1 MEDIWLG
8 YAKRLQALAVTGLH
22 YSPADYDRERFEEID
37 GIAREMISRLGNV
50 PIEQLAGLAE
60 PHEGYA
66 TPKND
71 IRAAVIRD
79 GRILLVREKSDGK
92 WTMPGGFAD
101 IGFTAAEVAVK
112 ETWEEATLRV
122 QARKL
127 FCLRHRAKQPG
138 DPDYRDFYKVFFLCE
153 TLDSGLPAPGPETS
167 GAAFFDPGELPEM
180 SAGRS
185 NPRDVTRAFAHFDAP
200 DQPTEFD

>member
-1 MEDIWLG
+1 MEDIWLC
-8 YAKRLQALAVTGLH
+8 YAKRLQALAATGLH
-22 YSPADYDRERFEEID
+22 YSPVEYDRERFEEID
-37 GIAREMISRLGNV
+37 GIARDMISRLGNV

-60 PHEGYA
+60 PREGYA

-112 ETWEEATLRV
+112 ETWEEACLRV
-122 QARKL
+122 RAQKL
-127 FCLRHRAKQPG
+127 FCLRHRAKQAG
-138 DPDYRDFYKVFFLCE
+138 EPDYRDFYKFFFLCE
-153 TLDSGLPAPGPETS
+153 ALDGTAPAPGPETS
-167 GAAFFDPGELPEM
+167 GAAFFAPGDLPEM

-185 NPRDVTRAFAHFDAP
+185 NPTDVARAFAHFGRP